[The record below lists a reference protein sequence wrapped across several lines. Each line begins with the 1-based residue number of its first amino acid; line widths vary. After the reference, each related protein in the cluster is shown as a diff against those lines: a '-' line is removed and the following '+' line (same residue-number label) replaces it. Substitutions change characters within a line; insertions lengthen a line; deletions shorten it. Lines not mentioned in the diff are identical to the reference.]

1 MPDAN
6 TLIFCSDEQNLSPLG
21 MFALAELPESFDG
34 YIEILLTGAWKG
46 HWQGEF
52 EITEAMIDQ
61 MVAFG
66 NSRKIATTF
75 EYGHD
80 SFMGAGTSAISAG
93 WVEPGNFEK
102 RKIDGKARLFVKPD
116 FTPKALAH
124 VQSKEYRYVSSQVR
138 FSTVDRKTGKWGGPS
153 IHSIALTIHPF
164 LEELGEI
171 RANSN
176 EPGRLFTGYAREE
189 IQMKSITT
197 MLGLTDGTAE
207 EHIANAIKVLQ
218 DRADDFEGRYTALTA
233 GLDGDPVAALAEL
246 QAKAATAD
254 AHAVALKAFEAE
266 KASREASELSAKV
279 DGAMKALQDNGQLGG
294 VDSPE
299 FKTWRAF
306 AETDF
311 ARFSELSAALPKKT
325 PVGDDEKKPKEKAA
339 NVALSDEQREINAKF
354 GISDEVYL
362 KHNTADQ
369 A

>member
-6 TLIFCSDEQNLSPLG
+6 TLTNFRIL
-21 MFALAELPESFDG
+21 DG
-34 YIEILLTGAWKG
+34 TSILLADGQEGYDGWEQVAVVGDYEG
-46 HWQGEF
+46 HWQGKF
-52 EITEAMIDQ
+52 QITEAMLHQ
-61 MVAFG
+61 MADFG
-66 NSRKIATTF
+66 NSKKIKTAF
-75 EYGHD
+75 DYGHELVYN
-80 SFMGAGTSAISAG
+80 SAAPAAG
-93 WVEPGNFEK
+93 WVMPGDFKVE
-102 RKIDGKARLFVKPD
+102 GKGKDAALFVKPA
-116 FTPKALAH
+116 FTKKARDMIESGELLYKSPTI
-124 VQSKEYRYVSSQVR
+124 V
-138 FSTVDRKTGKWGGPS
+138 FNTVDRETGKTGGS
-153 IHSIALTIHPF
+153 SLHSIALTNTPF
-164 LEELGEI
+164 LHELPEVRLNAIMG
-171 RANSN
+171 ALTADQH
-176 EPGRLFTGYAREE
+176 EPSKDAGKE

-218 DRADDFEGRYTALTA
+218 DRADDFEGRYNALTA

-354 GISDEVYL
+354 GISDEVFL